1 MKNFKKGFFITGT
14 DTNIGK
20 TVVSSIL
27 VNKLNANYW
36 KPIQCGKENG
46 LMDSDLIKKVLR
58 IDDSRIIKEK
68 FFLKAPISPNLASN
82 IEKKKIS
89 TNHFKIGFYKEKK
102 PLIVEGAGGIMVP
115 INKKEFV
122 VDIIRIIKLPV
133 ILVASTKLG
142 TINHTLL
149 SIESLHNRR
158 LKIFGI
164 IFVGDDNKET
174 MKTIESFFFK
184 ITKKKISFIFR
195 VPILKKIDLASIN
208 RISKLIVI

>member
-1 MKNFKKGFFITGT
+1 
-14 DTNIGK
+14 
-20 TVVSSIL
+20 
-27 VNKLNANYW
+27 
-36 KPIQCGKENG
+36 
-46 LMDSDLIKKVLR
+46 
-58 IDDSRIIKEK
+58 
-68 FFLKAPISPNLASN
+68 
-82 IEKKKIS
+82 
-89 TNHFKIGFYKEKK
+89 
-102 PLIVEGAGGIMVP
+102 MVP

-184 ITKKKISFIFR
+184 ITKKKILFIFR
-195 VPILKKIDLASIN
+195 VPILKKIDFASIN
-208 RISKLIVI
+208 KISKLIVI